1 MAITNK
7 GVTYPTSSDNI
18 APLETHFA
26 NLANTADN
34 IGALAGSESF
44 TGPASTGGYV
54 DVPVSFNDAL
64 SAAPFVIAV
73 VQGGSTASPYSATIL
88 GTPTTSAFTARVH
101 RLAGST
107 AETNLKLVWMASTY
121 SAI

>member
-7 GVTYPTSSDNI
+7 GVIYPTSSDNI

-34 IGALAGSESF
+34 VGVVSGATTF
-44 TGPASTGGYV
+44 TGPSATGSTV
-54 DVPVSFNDAL
+54 DVAVSFDDILPSVPNL
-64 SAAPFVIAV
+64 VLT

-88 GTPTTSAFTARVH
+88 GAPTTTGFTARIF

-107 AETNLKLVWMASTY
+107 AEANLKLVWMASTY